1 MKKLIALLLWL
12 SAWSSY
18 AQTNRE
24 PLYTSFDG
32 TKIHYDVLGSGKPVV
47 LLHGFINTG
56 ENWKRVPLRQQL
68 VDAGYQVITLDMRG
82 NGLSDKPHVL
92 SAYENDAE
100 AKDVMGLM
108 DFLGL
113 INYDV
118 IGYSR
123 GSIIT
128 ARLLVLDKQ
137 VRKAVMGGMG
147 TDFTNPNW
155 PRRIAFAEL
164 FQGKAHLHPEFSG
177 ALNYAKSIG
186 ADTVALGFLQ
196 QTQPSTPQ
204 KALGK
209 VKKPVLVICG
219 DKDADNGSAGE
230 LAKLLPKS
238 TLVTVPGTHNDTM
251 RSVAFSEA
259 VISFLGK

>member
-1 MKKLIALLLWL
+1 MKKIIALLLCL
-12 SAWSSY
+12 LTTVSY

-32 TKIHYDVLGSGKPVV
+32 TKIHYDVIGKGKPVV

-56 ENWKRVPLRQQL
+56 ENWKRAPLRLLL

-82 NGLSDKPHVL
+82 NGLSDKPHTL

-113 INYDV
+113 ANYDV

-128 ARLLVLDKQ
+128 ARLLVLDKM

-186 ADTVALGFLQ
+186 ADTTALGFLQ
-196 QTQPSTPQ
+196 QTQPSTPV
-204 KALGK
+204 KALKK

-219 DKDADNGSAGE
+219 DKDEDNGKASE
-230 LAKLLPKS
+230 LARLFPKS

-251 RSVAFSEA
+251 RSKAFAEA
-259 VISFLGK
+259 ILTFLEK